1 METYKLS
8 HLPDSLYYIPNFI
21 TADEEEQLISSVQNV
36 PRTRWVQL
44 RNRRLQNW
52 GGQPQAKGMI
62 QTEALP
68 QWLDPFTA
76 RVFQMDSGGEIYPR
90 ETFKFN
96 HCLVNEYESGQGI
109 MPHTDGPAY
118 YPIVT
123 TISLQ
128 SPTVIEFYRPID
140 NEKNEVSSF
149 ADRCVARVFL
159 EPRSLFIVKDLMY
172 SFYLHGIEELHEDL
186 INRERI
192 SNYDRD
198 EEQRLKRTTR
208 ISLTIRYV
216 EKTTKLP
223 VGFMKK

>member
-1 METYKLS
+1 MDTYKLTN
-8 HLPDSLYYIPNFI
+8 LPDSLYYIPNFI
-21 TADEEEQLISSVQNV
+21 TIDEEEQLISSVDNV

-62 QTEALP
+62 QTESLP
-68 QWLDPFTA
+68 KWLDPLIERIHQIDTN
-76 RVFQMDSGGEIYPR
+76 GTIYPSR
-90 ETFKFN
+90 TFPFN

-140 NEKNEVSSF
+140 S
-149 ADRCVARVFL
+149 
-159 EPRSLFIVKDLMY
+159 
-172 SFYLHGIEELHEDL
+172 
-186 INRERI
+186 
-192 SNYDRD
+192 
-198 EEQRLKRTTR
+198 
-208 ISLTIRYV
+208 
-216 EKTTKLP
+216 EKTE
-223 VGFMKK
+223 VRGERE